1 MEKVKRSLLFN
12 ASNVALV
19 VTALTFATRGGF
31 IAPWMEEFD
40 LTGTQVGWIVGT
52 AFWGFTLA
60 MVVLGPLV
68 DLLGLGRVLAIA
80 FVSHVTGLVM
90 TIFADGFWTL
100 FFSTMLI
107 GIANG
112 SVEAA
117 CNPLITALYPNDKTT
132 KLNLF
137 HMWFPA
143 GIVFG
148 GLLVYFFAKIGWGWR
163 IQTVAMLLPTL
174 AYGIMFLG
182 HRFPPTERVT
192 SGASYKDMLKATVSP
207 LFLFMAFFMMFTAAT
222 EQGTMQ
228 WITVLLNNSMEMMFS
243 EGVSSILIL
252 VWISAIMALARLVA
266 GPVVHKLTGIG
277 VLLFSAVFSGIG
289 LYLMSISSGIVLF
302 ASATVFA
309 IGVAYFW
316 PNMLGVVAEKV
327 PASGALGLALM
338 GGFGFL
344 GGAIAQPAVGRIYD
358 MQLLRYGNELDAGAM
373 TLKYVIVLTVILT
386 VAFLYLFLKYRKSD
400 AAMKINKG

>member
-1 MEKVKRSLLFN
+1 MKRIKRTLLFS

-31 IAPWMEEFD
+31 IAPWMTEFNM
-40 LTGTQVGWIVGT
+40 TATQVGWIVGT

-60 MVVLGPLV
+60 MVILGPLV
-68 DLLGLGRVLAIA
+68 DVIGLGRVLTIA
-80 FVSHVTGLVM
+80 FIGHVIGIGITF
-90 TIFADGFWTL
+90 FATGFWTL

-117 CNPLITALYPNDKTT
+117 CNPMITALYPNDKTT

-148 GLLVYFFAKIGWGWR
+148 GLMAYFFTQFGLGWR
-163 IQTVAMLLPTL
+163 IQTAAMLFPTL
-174 AYGIMFLG
+174 AYGFMFFG
-182 HRFPPTERVT
+182 KKFPETERVT
-192 SGASYKDMLKATVSP
+192 SGVTYKDMLKAVVSP

-228 WITVLLNNSMEMMFS
+228 WITVLLNHAVDKLFS
-243 EGVSSILIL
+243 EGFGSILIL
-252 VWISAIMALARLVA
+252 VWISAVMALARLVA
-266 GPVVHKLTGIG
+266 GPVVHKMSGIG
-277 VLLFSAVFSGIG
+277 VLLFSAVGSGIG

-302 ASATVFA
+302 VAATVFA

-344 GGAIAQPAVGRIYD
+344 GGSIAQPAVGYIYD
-358 MQLLRYGNELDAGAM
+358 IQLVKYGNEIDAGAM
-373 TLKYVIVLTVILT
+373 TLRYVIILTVILSI
-386 VAFLYLFLKYRKSD
+386 AFLYLFLKYRRK
-400 AAMKINKG
+400 

>member
-1 MEKVKRSLLFN
+1 MENVKRKILFG

-31 IAPWMEEFD
+31 IAPWMEEFN
-40 LTGTQVGWIVGT
+40 LTATQVGWIVGT

-68 DLLGLGRVLAIA
+68 DIMGINKVLAIA
-80 FVSHVTGLVM
+80 FAGHVIGLVM
-90 TIFADGFWTL
+90 TIFASGFWTL

-117 CNPLITALYPNDKTT
+117 CNPLVTALYPKDKTT

-148 GLLVYFFAKIGWGWR
+148 GLLVFFFTKIGWGWR
-163 IQTVAMLLPTL
+163 IQTAVMLLPTI
-174 AYGIMFLG
+174 AYGFMFL
-182 HRFPPTERVT
+182 RRKFPETERVT
-192 SGASYKDMLKATVSP
+192 SGASYKEMLKATVSP

-228 WITVLLNNSMEMMFS
+228 WITVLLSHSIDTLFS
-243 EGVSSILIL
+243 QGISSILIL
-252 VWISAIMALARLVA
+252 VWISAVMALARLVA
-266 GPVVHKLTGIG
+266 GPVVRKMTEIG
-277 VLLFSAVFSGIG
+277 VLLFSAVVSGIG
-289 LYLMSISSGIVLF
+289 LYLMSISSGIILF
-302 ASATVFA
+302 AAATVFA

-327 PASGALGLALM
+327 PTSGALGLALM

-344 GGAIAQPAVGRIYD
+344 GGSVAQPAVGYIYEL
-358 MQLLRYGNELDAGAM
+358 QLSKFGNELDAGAM
-373 TLKYVIVLTVILT
+373 TLRYVIVLTVILSI
-386 VAFLYLFLKYRKSD
+386 AFLYLFLKYRKRD
-400 AAMKINKG
+400 KRA

>member
-1 MEKVKRSLLFN
+1 MNSIKKSLLFS
-12 ASNVALV
+12 ASNMALV

-31 IAPWMEEFD
+31 IAPWMEEFN
-40 LTGTQVGWIVGT
+40 LTATQVGWIVGT

-68 DLLGLGRVLAIA
+68 DVIGMGRVLTIA
-80 FVSHVTGLVM
+80 FIGHVLGIGLTVM
-90 TIFADGFWTL
+90 AGGFWSL
-100 FFSTMLI
+100 FFSTLLI

-117 CNPLITALYPNDKTT
+117 CNPMVTALYPDDKTT

-148 GLLVYFFAKIGWGWR
+148 GLMAYFFAQIGWGWR
-163 IQTVAMLLPTL
+163 IQTLAMLLPTL
-174 AYGIMFLG
+174 AYGFMFFKKK
-182 HRFPPTERVT
+182 FPETERVT
-192 SGASYKDMLKATVSP
+192 SGTTYKQMLKASVSP
-207 LFLFMAFFMMFTAAT
+207 LFIFMAFFMMFTAAT

-228 WITVLLNNSMEMMFS
+228 WITVLLNNAVDKLFS
-243 EGVSSILIL
+243 EELGSILIL
-252 VWISAIMALARLVA
+252 VWISAVMALARLVA
-266 GPVVHKLTGIG
+266 GPVVHRMSGIG
-277 VLLFSAVFSGIG
+277 VLLFSAVGSGIG
-289 LYLMSISSGIVLF
+289 LFLMSISSGIVLF
-302 ASATVFA
+302 AAATVFA

-358 MQLLRYGNELDAGAM
+358 TQLLKLGNELDAGAM
-373 TLKYVIVLTVILT
+373 TLKYMIVLTVVLSI
-386 VAFLYLFLKYRKSD
+386 AFLYLFLKYRK
-400 AAMKINKG
+400 KK

>member
-1 MEKVKRSLLFN
+1 MKKPGRKLLFT
-12 ASNVALV
+12 ASNLALV

-31 IAPWMEEFD
+31 IAPWMEEFS
-40 LTGTQVGWIVGT
+40 LSATEVGWIVGT

-60 MVVLGPLV
+60 MIILGPLV
-68 DLLGLGRVLAIA
+68 DIIGLGRVLTVA
-80 FVSHVTGLVM
+80 FVSHVAGLVL
-90 TIFADGFWTL
+90 TVFAGGFWTL
-100 FFSTMLI
+100 FFSTLLI

-148 GLLVYFFAKIGWGWR
+148 GLLVYFFARLGWGWR
-163 IQTVAMLLPTL
+163 IQTIAMLLPTIG
-174 AYGIMFLG
+174 YGIMFVG
-182 HRFPPTERVT
+182 KKFPQTERVT
-192 SGASYKDMLKATVSP
+192 SGTSYKEMLKAIISP

-228 WITVLLNNSMEMMFS
+228 WITVLLNHSLDGFLTES
-243 EGVSSILIL
+243 ASSIFIL
-252 VWISAIMALARLVA
+252 VWISAVMALARLVA
-266 GPVVHKLTGIG
+266 GPVVHRLSGIG
-277 VLLFSAVFSGIG
+277 VLLFSAVVSGIG
-289 LYLMSISSGIVLF
+289 LYFMSISSGVVMF
-302 ASATVFA
+302 VAATVFA

-344 GGAIAQPAVGRIYD
+344 GGSIAQPAVGYVYD
-358 MQLLRYGNELDAGAM
+358 ELLVKYGNELQAGAM
-373 TLKYVIVLTVILT
+373 TLRYVIILAVILT
-386 VAFLYLFLKYRKSD
+386 IAFLYLFLKYRGKD
-400 AAMKINKG
+400 KALK

>member
-1 MEKVKRSLLFN
+1 MKKIQKTLLFS

-31 IAPWMEEFD
+31 IAPWMNEFD
-40 LTGTQVGWIVGT
+40 LSATEVGWIVGT

-60 MVVLGPLV
+60 MVILGPLV
-68 DLLGLGRVLAIA
+68 DVIGLGRVLTIA
-80 FVSHVTGLVM
+80 FIGHILGIGITF
-90 TIFADGFWTL
+90 FATGFWTL

-107 GIANG
+107 GLANG

-117 CNPLITALYPNDKTT
+117 CNPLVTALYPDDKTT

-148 GLLVYFFAKIGWGWR
+148 GLMAYFFSQVGWGWR
-163 IQTVAMLLPTL
+163 IQTVAMLLPTI
-174 AYGIMFLG
+174 AYGVMFLG
-182 HRFPPTERVT
+182 RRFPETERVT
-192 SGASYKDMLKATVSP
+192 SGATYKDMLKATVSP
-207 LFLFMAFFMMFTAAT
+207 LFIFMAFFMMFTAAT

-228 WITVLLNNSMEMMFS
+228 WITVLLNHAVDKLFS
-243 EGVSSILIL
+243 EDLSSILIL
-252 VWISAIMALARLVA
+252 VWISAVMALARLVA
-266 GPVVHKLTGIG
+266 GPVVHRMSGIG
-277 VLLFSAVFSGIG
+277 VLLFSSVGSGIG
-289 LYLMSISSGIVLF
+289 LYLMSISSGVILF
-302 ASATVFA
+302 GSATVFA

-327 PASGALGLALM
+327 PTSGAFGLALM

-344 GGAIAQPAVGRIYD
+344 GGSIAQPAVGSIYD
-358 MQLLRYGNELDAGAM
+358 AQLLKFGNELEAGAM
-373 TLKYVIVLTVILT
+373 TIRYMIILTVILT
-386 VAFLYLFLKYRKSD
+386 IAFLYLFIKYRK
-400 AAMKINKG
+400 K

>member
-1 MEKVKRSLLFN
+1 MQKIKTKLLFN
-12 ASNVALV
+12 AANVALV

-31 IAPWMEEFD
+31 ISPWMEEFN
-40 LTGTQVGWIVGT
+40 LSATQVGWIVGT

-68 DLLGLGRVLAIA
+68 DVIGLGRVLTVA
-80 FVSHVTGLVM
+80 FTCHVLGLGM
-90 TIFADGFWTL
+90 TIFASGFWSL
-100 FFSTMLI
+100 FFSTLLI

-117 CNPLITALYPNDKTT
+117 CNPLVTALYPNDKTT

-148 GLLVYFFAKIGWGWR
+148 GLLVYFFEQAGWGWR
-163 IQTVAMLLPTL
+163 SQTVAMLLPTV
-174 AYGIMFLG
+174 AYGIMFMGLK
-182 HRFPPTERVT
+182 FPETERVT
-192 SGASYKDMLKATVSP
+192 SGATYKDMLKATVSP

-228 WITVLLNNSMEMMFS
+228 WITVLLNHSLGKLVN

-252 VWISAIMALARLVA
+252 VWISAVMALARLIA
-266 GPVVHKLTGIG
+266 GPVVHRLSGIG
-277 VLLFSAVFSGIG
+277 VLLFSAVGSGIG

-302 ASATVFA
+302 AAATVFA

-316 PNMLGVVAEKV
+316 PNMLGVVAENV

-344 GGAIAQPAVGRIYD
+344 GGSIAQPAVGYIYD
-358 MQLLRYGNELDAGAM
+358 QQLVKFGNQLDAGAM
-373 TLKYVIVLTVILT
+373 TLKYVTILTVILT
-386 VAFLYLFLKYRKSD
+386 IAFLYLFLKYRRKSRLR
-400 AAMKINKG
+400 G

>member
-1 MEKVKRSLLFN
+1 MKSIKKSLLFN

-31 IAPWMEEFD
+31 IAPWMEEFN
-40 LTGTQVGWIVGT
+40 LTATQVGWIVGT

-60 MVVLGPLV
+60 MVILGPLV
-68 DLLGLGRVLAIA
+68 DVIGLGRVLTIA
-80 FVSHVTGLVM
+80 FIGHVLGIGLTV
-90 TIFADGFWTL
+90 FAGGFWTL
-100 FFSTMLI
+100 FFSTLLI

-117 CNPLITALYPNDKTT
+117 CNPMITALYPDDKTT

-148 GLLVYFFAKIGWGWR
+148 GLMAFFFAKIGWGWR
-163 IQTVAMLLPTL
+163 IQTAAMLIPTIT
-174 AYGIMFLG
+174 YGIMFFK
-182 HRFPPTERVT
+182 HKFPETERVT
-192 SGASYKDMLKATVSP
+192 SGTTYKEMLKATVSP

-228 WITVLLNNSMEMMFS
+228 WITVLLSHSMDKLFS
-243 EGVSSILIL
+243 AGVSSILIL
-252 VWISAIMALARLVA
+252 VWISAVMALARLVA
-266 GPVVHKLTGIG
+266 GPVVHRLSGIG
-277 VLLFSAVFSGIG
+277 VLLFSAVGSGIG

-302 ASATVFA
+302 AAATVFA

-344 GGAIAQPAVGRIYD
+344 GGAIAQPLVGNIYD
-358 MQLLRYGNELDAGAM
+358 AQMLNLGNEIEAGAI
-373 TLKYVIVLTVILT
+373 TLQYMIVLTVILSI
-386 VAFLYLFLKYRKSD
+386 AFTYLFIKHRNEK
-400 AAMKINKG
+400 KQ

>member
-1 MEKVKRSLLFN
+1 MINRKILFS
-12 ASNVALV
+12 ASNLALV

-31 IAPWMEEFD
+31 IAPWMEEFN
-40 LTGTQVGWIVGT
+40 LTAAQVGWIVGT

-68 DLLGLGRVLAIA
+68 DAMGIGRVLYIA
-80 FVSHVTGLVM
+80 FAGHVIGLVL
-90 TIFADGFWTL
+90 TIFASGFWTL
-100 FFSTMLI
+100 FFSTLLI

-117 CNPLITALYPNDKTT
+117 CNPLVTALYPKDKTT

-148 GLLVYFFAKIGWGWR
+148 GLLVYFFLKIGWGWR
-163 IQTVAMLLPTL
+163 IQTAVMLLPTFG
-174 AYGIMFLG
+174 YGLMFL
-182 HRFPPTERVT
+182 RRKFPETERVS
-192 SGASYKDMLKATVSP
+192 SGTSYKQMLRATVSP

-228 WITVLLNNSMEMMFS
+228 WITVLLSHSMDAIVS
-243 EGVSSILIL
+243 KGVSSILIL
-252 VWISAIMALARLVA
+252 VWISAVMALARLVA
-266 GPVVHKLTGIG
+266 GPVVHRMTGIG
-277 VLLFSAVFSGIG
+277 VLLFSSVVSGIG
-289 LYLMSISSGIVLF
+289 LYLMSISSGVMLF
-302 ASATVFA
+302 AAATVFA

-316 PNMLGVVAEKV
+316 PNMLGVVAEKI
-327 PASGALGLALM
+327 PNSGALGLALI

-344 GGAIAQPAVGRIYD
+344 GGSIAQPVVGHIYD
-358 MQLLRYGNELDAGAM
+358 IQLLKTGNELDAGAM
-373 TLKYVIVLTVILT
+373 TLKYVIVLTAILT
-386 VAFLYLFLKYRKSD
+386 IAFLYLFLKYRKKEE
-400 AAMKINKG
+400 AT

>member
-1 MEKVKRSLLFN
+1 MQNLRKSLLFS

-31 IAPWMEEFD
+31 IAPWMDEFN
-40 LTGTQVGWIVGT
+40 LSATEVGWIVGT

-68 DLLGLGRVLAIA
+68 DIIGLGRILTIAVVCHVLGI
-80 FVSHVTGLVM
+80 GM
-90 TIFADGFWTL
+90 TVFASGFWTL

-117 CNPLITALYPNDKTT
+117 CNPMVTALYPNDKTT

-148 GLLVYFFAKIGWGWR
+148 GLMAFFFAKIGWGWR
-163 IQTVAMLLPTL
+163 IQTAAMFLPTI
-174 AYGIMFLG
+174 AYGVMFLG
-182 HRFPPTERVT
+182 RKFPETERVA
-192 SGASYKDMLKATVSP
+192 SGVSYKEMLKAVVSP

-228 WITVLLNNSMEMMFS
+228 WITVLLQDSVDKLFS
-243 EGVSSILIL
+243 DEFSSILIL

-266 GPVVHKLTGIG
+266 GPVVHRMSGVG
-277 VLLFSAVFSGIG
+277 VLLFSAVGSGIG

-316 PNMLGVVAEKV
+316 PNMLGVVAEKI

-344 GGAIAQPAVGRIYD
+344 GGAIAQPLVGNIYD
-358 MQLLRYGNELDAGAM
+358 AQMLKMGNEIEAGAI
-373 TLKYVIVLTVILT
+373 TLQYMIVLTVILSI
-386 VAFLYLFLKYRKSD
+386 AFTYLFIKYRNEK
-400 AAMKINKG
+400 K

>member
-1 MEKVKRSLLFN
+1 MQNIRKTLLFS

-31 IAPWMEEFD
+31 IAPWMEEFN
-40 LTGTQVGWIVGT
+40 LTATQVGWIVGT

-60 MVVLGPLV
+60 MVILGPLV
-68 DLLGLGRVLAIA
+68 DIVGLGRILSIA
-80 FVSHVTGLVM
+80 FVCHILGIGITVLAS
-90 TIFADGFWTL
+90 GFWTL
-100 FFSTMLI
+100 FFSTLLI

-117 CNPLITALYPNDKTT
+117 CNPLITALYPEDKTT

-148 GLLVYFFAKIGWGWR
+148 GLMAFFFAKIGWGWR
-163 IQTVAMLLPTL
+163 IQTAAMLLPTIL
-174 AYGIMFLG
+174 YGIMFFG
-182 HRFPPTERVT
+182 KKFPQTERVT
-192 SGASYKDMLKATVSP
+192 SGVSYREMLKAIVSP

-228 WITVLLNNSMEMMFS
+228 WITVLLQNSVDKLFS
-243 EGVSSILIL
+243 AELSSILIL

-266 GPVVHKLTGIG
+266 GPVVHRMSGVG
-277 VLLFSAVFSGIG
+277 VLLFSAIGSGIG

-302 ASATVFA
+302 AAAAVFA

-344 GGAIAQPAVGRIYD
+344 GGAIAQPLVGKIYD
-358 MQLLRYGNELDAGAM
+358 NQLLKLGNEIDAGTM
-373 TLKYVIVLTVILT
+373 TLRYMIVLTVILT
-386 VAFLYLFLKYRKSD
+386 FAFTYLFLKHRNSVKRK
-400 AAMKINKG
+400 

>member
-68 DLLGLGRVLAIA
+68 DLLGLGRVLTIA
-80 FVSHVTGLVM
+80 FVSHVVGLVM

-228 WITVLLNNSMEMMFS
+228 WIVVLLNHSMEMMFS
-243 EGVSSILIL
+243 EGISSILIL

-266 GPVVHKLTGIG
+266 GPVVRKLTGIG

-373 TLKYVIVLTVILT
+373 TLKYVIVLTVVLT
-386 VAFLYLFLKYRKSD
+386 VAFLYLFLKYRKID
-400 AAMKINKG
+400 ATTKV

>member
-1 MEKVKRSLLFN
+1 MKKINRNLLFS

-31 IAPWMEEFD
+31 IAPWMEEFN
-40 LTGTQVGWIVGT
+40 LTATQVGWIVGT

-68 DLLGLGRVLAIA
+68 DLLGIGKVLTIA
-80 FVSHVTGLVM
+80 FISHILGLAM
-90 TIFADGFWTL
+90 TIFANGFWTL

-112 SVEAA
+112 GVEAA

-148 GLLVYFFAKIGWGWR
+148 GLMVYFFDRLGWEWR
-163 IQTVAMLLPTL
+163 IQTIAMLLPTL

-182 HRFPPTERVT
+182 HKFPQTERVT

-228 WITVLLNNSMEMMFS
+228 WITVLLSHSFDMMFS

-252 VWISAIMALARLVA
+252 VWISAVMALARLVA
-266 GPVVHKLTGIG
+266 GPVVHKMSGIG
-277 VLLFSAVFSGIG
+277 VLLFSAVVSGIG
-289 LYLMSISSGIVLF
+289 LYLMSISSGIALF

-344 GGAIAQPAVGRIYD
+344 GGAIAQPTVGHIYD
-358 MQLLRYGNELDAGAM
+358 LQLLKSGNELDAGAM
-373 TLKYVIVLTVILT
+373 TLQYVIVLTLILT
-386 VAFLYLFLKYRKSD
+386 VAFLYLFLKYRKKEQTS
-400 AAMKINKG
+400 KIQ

>member
-1 MEKVKRSLLFN
+1 MKKINRNLLFS

-31 IAPWMEEFD
+31 IAPWMEEFN
-40 LTGTQVGWIVGT
+40 LTATQVGWIVGT

-68 DLLGLGRVLAIA
+68 DLLGIGKVLTIA
-80 FVSHVTGLVM
+80 FISHILGLAM
-90 TIFADGFWTL
+90 TIFANGFWTL

-112 SVEAA
+112 GVEAA

-148 GLLVYFFAKIGWGWR
+148 GLMVYFFDRLGWEWR
-163 IQTVAMLLPTL
+163 IQTIAMLLPTL
-174 AYGIMFLG
+174 SYGIMFLG
-182 HRFPPTERVT
+182 HKFPQTERVT

-228 WITVLLNNSMEMMFS
+228 WITVLLSHSFDMMFS

-252 VWISAIMALARLVA
+252 VWISAVMALARLVA
-266 GPVVHKLTGIG
+266 GPVVHKMSGIG
-277 VLLFSAVFSGIG
+277 VLLFSAVVSGIG

-344 GGAIAQPAVGRIYD
+344 GGAIAQPTVGHIYD
-358 MQLLRYGNELDAGAM
+358 LQLLKSGNELDAGAM
-373 TLKYVIVLTVILT
+373 TLQYVIVLTLILT
-386 VAFLYLFLKYRKSD
+386 VAFLYLFLKYRKKEQTS
-400 AAMKINKG
+400 KIQ

>member
-1 MEKVKRSLLFN
+1 MDIVNRKILFS

-31 IAPWMEEFD
+31 IAPWMEEFN
-40 LTGTQVGWIVGT
+40 LTATQVGWIVGT

-60 MVVLGPLV
+60 MVVFGPLV
-68 DLLGLGRVLAIA
+68 DIIGIDKILTIAYVGHVIGLA
-80 FVSHVTGLVM
+80 M
-90 TIFADGFWTL
+90 TIFASGFWTL

-117 CNPLITALYPNDKTT
+117 CNPLITALYPKDKTI

-148 GLLVYFFAKIGWGWR
+148 GLLVYFFIKIGWGWR
-163 IQTVAMLLPTL
+163 IQTLAMVLPTL
-174 AYGIMFLG
+174 AYGFMFL
-182 HRFPPTERVT
+182 RRKFPKTERVS
-192 SGASYKDMLKATVSP
+192 SGASYNEMLKATVSP

-228 WITVLLNNSMEMMFS
+228 WITVLLSHSFDRLFS

-252 VWISAIMALARLVA
+252 VWISAVMALARLVA
-266 GPVVHKLTGIG
+266 RPVVQRLTGIG
-277 VLLFSAVFSGIG
+277 VLLFSAVVSGIG
-289 LYLMSISSGIVLF
+289 LYLMSISSGIILF
-302 ASATVFA
+302 AAATVFA

-316 PNMLGVVAEKV
+316 PNMLGVVAEKI
-327 PASGALGLALM
+327 PTSGALGLALI

-344 GGAIAQPAVGRIYD
+344 GGSIAQPAVGYIYD
-358 MQLLRYGNELDAGAM
+358 LQLLKLGNELDAGAM
-373 TLKYVIVLTVILT
+373 TLKYVIVLTAILT
-386 VAFLYLFLKYRKSD
+386 LAFLYLFLKYRKKD
-400 AAMKINKG
+400 KVT

>member
-1 MEKVKRSLLFN
+1 
-12 ASNVALV
+12 
-19 VTALTFATRGGF
+19 
-31 IAPWMEEFD
+31 MEEFS
-40 LTGTQVGWIVGT
+40 LSATQVGWIVGT

-68 DLLGLGRVLAIA
+68 DVIGLGRVLTVA
-80 FVSHVTGLVM
+80 FTCHVLGLGM
-90 TIFADGFWTL
+90 TIFASGFWSL
-100 FFSTMLI
+100 FFSTLLI

-117 CNPLITALYPNDKTT
+117 CNPLVTALYPNDKTT

-148 GLLVYFFAKIGWGWR
+148 GLLVYFFTQAGWGWR
-163 IQTVAMLLPTL
+163 IQTVAMLLPTVG
-174 AYGIMFLG
+174 YGIMFMGL
-182 HRFPPTERVT
+182 RFPETERVT
-192 SGASYKDMLKATVSP
+192 SGATYKDMLKATVSP

-228 WITVLLNNSMEMMFS
+228 WITVLLNHSLGKFLN
-243 EGVSSILIL
+243 EGASSILIL
-252 VWISAIMALARLVA
+252 VWISAVMALARLIA
-266 GPVVHKLTGIG
+266 GPVVHRLSGIG
-277 VLLFSAVFSGIG
+277 VLLFSAVGSGIG
-289 LYLMSISSGIVLF
+289 LYLMSISSGTVLF
-302 ASATVFA
+302 AAATVFA

-316 PNMLGVVAEKV
+316 PNMLGVVAENV

-344 GGAIAQPAVGRIYD
+344 GGSVAQPAVGYIYD
-358 MQLLRYGNELDAGAM
+358 RQLIKFGNQIDAGAM
-373 TLKYVIVLTVILT
+373 TLKYVTILTVILT
-386 VAFLYLFLKYRKSD
+386 VAFLYLFLKYRRK
-400 AAMKINKG
+400 NRLKG

>member
-1 MEKVKRSLLFN
+1 MKNVQRKILFG

-31 IAPWMEEFD
+31 IAPWMEEFN
-40 LTGTQVGWIVGT
+40 LTATQVGWIVGT

-60 MVVLGPLV
+60 MVILGPLV
-68 DLLGLGRVLAIA
+68 DLIGLGRVLVIA
-80 FVSHVTGLVM
+80 FVGHVIGLVL
-90 TIFADGFWTL
+90 TIFASGFWTL

-117 CNPLITALYPNDKTT
+117 CNPLITAIYPNDKTT

-148 GLLVYFFAKIGWGWR
+148 GLLVYFFSNFGWGWK
-163 IQTVAMLLPTL
+163 IQTTVMLLPTFG
-174 AYGIMFLG
+174 YGILFLG
-182 HRFPPTERVT
+182 QKFPKTERVS
-192 SGASYKDMLKATVSP
+192 SGASYKQMLKACISP

-228 WITVLLNNSMEMMFS
+228 WITVLLNHSMDKLLS
-243 EGVSSILIL
+243 VNVSSILIL
-252 VWISAIMALARLVA
+252 VWISAVMALARLIA
-266 GPVVHKLTGIG
+266 GPVVHKLSGIG
-277 VLLFSAVFSGIG
+277 VLLFSAIVSGTG
-289 LYLMSISSGIVLF
+289 LYLMSISSGIILF
-302 ASATVFA
+302 AAATVFA

-327 PASGALGLALM
+327 PTSGALGLALI

-344 GGAIAQPAVGRIYD
+344 GGSIAQPAVGHIYEL
-358 MQLLRYGNELDAGAM
+358 QLLKLGNELDAGAM
-373 TLKYVIVLTVILT
+373 TLRYVIILT
-386 VAFLYLFLKYRKSD
+386 AILTIAFLYLFLKYRKRE
-400 AAMKINKG
+400 KV

>member
-1 MEKVKRSLLFN
+1 MQKIKTTLLFN
-12 ASNVALV
+12 AANVALV

-31 IAPWMEEFD
+31 ISPWMEEFG
-40 LTGTQVGWIVGT
+40 LTATQVGWIVGT

-68 DLLGLGRVLAIA
+68 DVIGLGRVLTVA
-80 FVSHVTGLVM
+80 FTCHVLGLGM
-90 TIFADGFWTL
+90 TIFASGFWSL
-100 FFSTMLI
+100 FFSTLLI
-107 GIANG
+107 GLANG

-117 CNPLITALYPNDKTT
+117 CNPLVTALYPNDKTT

-148 GLLVYFFAKIGWGWR
+148 GLLVYFFQQAGWGWR
-163 IQTVAMLLPTL
+163 WQTVAMLLPTV
-174 AYGIMFLG
+174 AYGIMFMGL
-182 HRFPPTERVT
+182 RFPETERVT
-192 SGASYKDMLKATVSP
+192 SGTTYKEMLKATVSP

-228 WITVLLNNSMEMMFS
+228 WITVLLKNSLGKILNEQA
-243 EGVSSILIL
+243 SSILIL
-252 VWISAIMALARLVA
+252 VWISAVMALARLIA
-266 GPVVHKLTGIG
+266 GPVVHRLSGIG
-277 VLLFSAVFSGIG
+277 VLLFSAVGSGIG
-289 LYLMSISSGIVLF
+289 LYLMSISSGIILF
-302 ASATVFA
+302 AAATVFA

-316 PNMLGVVAEKV
+316 PNMLGVVAENV

-344 GGAIAQPAVGRIYD
+344 GGSIAQPAVGYIYD
-358 MQLLRYGNELDAGAM
+358 RQLIKFGNQLEAGAM
-373 TLKYVIVLTVILT
+373 TLKYVTILTVILT
-386 VAFLYLFLKYRKSD
+386 IAFLYLFLKYRSK
-400 AAMKINKG
+400 NKLKAQV

>member
-1 MEKVKRSLLFN
+1 MDRVKRSLLFN

-80 FVSHVTGLVM
+80 FISHVIGLVM

-192 SGASYKDMLKATVSP
+192 SGATYKDMLKATVSP

-266 GPVVHKLTGIG
+266 GPVVHRLSGIG

-373 TLKYVIVLTVILT
+373 TLKYVIVLTVVLT

-400 AAMKINKG
+400 ASAKT

>member
-1 MEKVKRSLLFN
+1 MKKTGRKLLFS
-12 ASNVALV
+12 ASNLALV

-31 IAPWMEEFD
+31 IAPWMEEFS
-40 LTGTQVGWIVGT
+40 LSATQVGWIVGT

-60 MVVLGPLV
+60 MVILGPLI
-68 DLLGLGRVLAIA
+68 DIIGLGRVLTVA
-80 FVSHVTGLVM
+80 FVSHVAGLVL
-90 TIFADGFWTL
+90 TVFAGGFWTL
-100 FFSTMLI
+100 FFSTLLI

-148 GLLVYFFAKIGWGWR
+148 GLLVYFFARLGWGWR
-163 IQTVAMLLPTL
+163 IQTIAMLLPTIG
-174 AYGIMFLG
+174 YGFMFVG
-182 HRFPPTERVT
+182 KKFPQTERVT
-192 SGASYKDMLKATVSP
+192 SGTSYKEMLKVIISP

-228 WITVLLNNSMEMMFS
+228 WITVLLNHSLDGFLS
-243 EGVSSILIL
+243 EGASSIFIL
-252 VWISAIMALARLVA
+252 VWISAVMALARLVA
-266 GPVVHKLTGIG
+266 GPVVHRLSGIG

-289 LYLMSISSGIVLF
+289 LYFMSVSSGVVMF
-302 ASATVFA
+302 VAATVFA

-338 GGFGFL
+338 GGFGFF
-344 GGAIAQPAVGRIYD
+344 GGSVAQPAVGHVYD
-358 MQLLRYGNELDAGAM
+358 ELLLKYGNELQAGAM
-373 TLKYVIVLTVILT
+373 TLRYVIILTVILAI
-386 VAFLYLFLKYRKSD
+386 AFLYLFLKYRK
-400 AAMKINKG
+400 KEK

>member
-1 MEKVKRSLLFN
+1 MFS

-31 IAPWMEEFD
+31 IAPWMEEFN
-40 LTGTQVGWIVGT
+40 LSATQVGWIVGT

-68 DLLGLGRVLAIA
+68 DLLGIGKVLTIA
-80 FVSHVTGLVM
+80 FISHVIGLAL
-90 TIFADGFWTL
+90 TIFASGFWTL

-117 CNPLITALYPNDKTT
+117 CNPLITALYPKDKTT

-148 GLLVYFFAKIGWGWR
+148 GLMVYFFDRLGWGWR
-163 IQTVAMLLPTL
+163 IQTIAMLLPTL

-182 HRFPPTERVT
+182 HKFPQTERVT
-192 SGASYKDMLKATVSP
+192 SGATYRDMLKATVSP

-228 WITVLLNNSMEMMFS
+228 WITVLLSHSFDKLFS
-243 EGVSSILIL
+243 VGTSSILIL
-252 VWISAIMALARLVA
+252 VWISAVMALARLVA

-277 VLLFSAVFSGIG
+277 VLLFSAVVSGIG
-289 LYLMSISSGIVLF
+289 LYLMSISSGIILF

-327 PASGALGLALM
+327 PDSGALGLALM

-344 GGAIAQPAVGRIYD
+344 GGAIAQPTVGHIYD
-358 MQLLRYGNELDAGAM
+358 LQLLKLGNELDAGAM
-373 TLKYVIVLTVILT
+373 TLKYVIILTVVLS
-386 VAFLYLFLKYRKSD
+386 VAFLYLFLKHRRKD
-400 AAMKINKG
+400 QKFTK